1 MRKVAVLGRI
11 TFATTLVFSVWS
23 FLSSKLYQYNKC
35 DSLVQIVSLLEH
47 HIMKNQVF
55 KARIDVACNMSL
67 EFSQLDTPKFCHIL
81 GFSGSHGL
89 TYIDNIVEC
98 HLRIIQKVL
107 HRKRI
112 DESRGSGIAKL
123 GKVAVF
129 GAKRHPQMCVVL

>member
-67 EFSQLDTPKFCHIL
+67 EFSQY
-81 GFSGSHGL
+81 G
-89 TYIDNIVEC
+89 
-98 HLRIIQKVL
+98 
-107 HRKRI
+107 
-112 DESRGSGIAKL
+112 
-123 GKVAVF
+123 
-129 GAKRHPQMCVVL
+129 HPQILSHTRLQWFPWFDIYWQHCRMPFENHTEGFTQEKDR